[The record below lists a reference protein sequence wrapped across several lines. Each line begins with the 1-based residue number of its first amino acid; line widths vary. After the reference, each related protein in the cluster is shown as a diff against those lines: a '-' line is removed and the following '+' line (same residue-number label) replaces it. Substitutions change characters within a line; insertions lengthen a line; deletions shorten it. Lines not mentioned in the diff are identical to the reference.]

1 MQHIEDNT
9 ENNTGA
15 TENRTQNLNREQN
28 TTSTHIHNTEHSTD
42 NLNTYRKTLYTNVI
56 IYKYLCTK

>member
-9 ENNTGA
+9 EN
-15 TENRTQNLNREQN
+15 RTPVQNREQN

-42 NLNTYRKTLYTNVI
+42 NLNTYRKTLYVNVI
-56 IYKYLCTK
+56 TYKYLYTR